1 MTGTDLQSLQVW
13 EEKWLMSFNPDKC
26 EVIRITNK
34 RKNIFDA
41 QYSIHGTSLRTVDE
55 AKYLGVTIQSNLNWK
70 PHINNISKK
79 ANSTLGFLR
88 RNLRKTLKNIKEQAY
103 RTYVRPTLEYSSSL
117 WDPHIK
123 DQASLIEMVQ
133 RRAARFVMSDYH
145 PLPRHSV
152 SRMLSDLQ
160 WKTLSERRAHNKIIM
175 LYRIIHGLVAIPP
188 DPPYLFSTSDSTR
201 GHSLRFRQQHCRIQS
216 YQYSFFPSVICL
228 WNTLPDSVV
237 SAPTLESFRSRLSPL
252 SLH

>member
-1 MTGTDLQSLQVW
+1 MLEWRGD
-13 EEKWLMSFNPDKC
+13 
-26 EVIRITNK
+26 
-34 RKNIFDA
+34 

-88 RNLRKTLKNIKEQAY
+88 RNLRKTPKNIKEQAY

-123 DQASLIEMVQ
+123 DQASQIEMVQ
-133 RRAARFVMSDYH
+133 RRAARFLCLTTTQGTVYLGCSMTSNGKLSVNAVLTTRLSCSTASFMVL
-145 PLPRHSV
+145 LPFHQTHHTV
-152 SRMLSDLQ
+152 
-160 WKTLSERRAHNKIIM
+160 
-175 LYRIIHGLVAIPP
+175 
-188 DPPYLFSTSDSTR
+188 YLFSTSDSTR

-216 YQYSFFPSVICL
+216 YQYFPSVICL

-252 SLH
+252 SLR